1 MKARGGSVARR
12 KQAGEQTHVTAWPS
26 SFPEDVGSNDA
37 HGGGQS
43 LDSDELGSHFLT
55 DAVEQSRSLP
65 PQWEDETDDEPYF
78 DAKMGAELL
87 RSFGLKPMPK
97 RTTTRPRPPATDKPD
112 KRAGALA
119 LPRLTAL
126 RVPRDFEELI
136 GREGDVDLTDETIR
150 EGSLM
155 DREGEELGEVEAPS
169 LNTDDVHRHGKRTG
183 GHSRTSLRPPR
194 MRKDGE

>member
-1 MKARGGSVARR
+1 MARR
-12 KQAGEQTHVTAWPS
+12 KQAGEQTRVTAWPS
-26 SFPEDVGSNDA
+26 SFPEDVGSDDSL
-37 HGGGQS
+37 GGGQS

-55 DAVEQSRSLP
+55 DAVEHSRSVP

-97 RTTTRPRPPATDKPD
+97 RTTTRPRPPTNAPTPSQRGVLPK
-112 KRAGALA
+112 LA
-119 LPRLTAL
+119 AL

-169 LNTDDVHRHGKRTG
+169 LSTEDVHRHGKRTG
-183 GHSRTSLRPPR
+183 GHSRSSLRPPR